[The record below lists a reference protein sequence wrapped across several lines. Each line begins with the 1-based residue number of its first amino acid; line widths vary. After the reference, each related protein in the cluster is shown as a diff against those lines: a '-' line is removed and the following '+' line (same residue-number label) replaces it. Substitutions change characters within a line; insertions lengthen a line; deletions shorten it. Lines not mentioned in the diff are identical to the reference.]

1 MRMMECLF
9 DGAGPCAG
17 DAQASA
23 RARLIGRCVKGSGAA
38 LDGGALR
45 PPSFPQVI
53 IQICSVF
60 FFFFSP
66 LAPQQMN
73 GTHKKNKI
81 SKKYIYIALHNN
93 SIPWARTRN
102 NGPFSASCAFPLNTP
117 VDVTSAPLTMGSARS
132 KRAWLV
138 ATTCSVVAFI
148 FVVIFKDDILPCRPP
163 FAIVFLTVMHFFP
176 FFLISLHLL
185 PSPLFSP
192 SCGSLMKRS
201 PLNWKTVIKMR
212 WVLFTSVHGG
222 TNSTE
227 LVNQKLII

>member
-1 MRMMECLF
+1 MECLF
-9 DGAGPCAG
+9 DGAGPCAA

-23 RARLIGRCVKGSGAA
+23 RARLIGRCVKGGGAA

-53 IQICSVF
+53 IQICCVF
-60 FFFFSP
+60 FFPRPST
-66 LAPQQMN
+66 N
-73 GTHKKNKI
+73 EWHKKKNQ
-81 SKKYIYIALHNN
+81 KKKNNYIALHNN
-93 SIPWARTRN
+93 GIPWARTRN

-117 VDVTSAPLTMGSARS
+117 VDVTSAALTMGSARS

-148 FVVIFKDDILPCRPP
+148 FVVIFKDDILPRRPP
-163 FAIVFLTVMHFFP
+163 FAIVFLTVMR